1 MAEMIGCL
9 ISLKI
14 LKGKTVWETRRNKI
28 RRICLIVGDE
38 FMGVYI
44 QFSLFLCTLE
54 NPIIKLNICTYT
66 CMLPNGGKSTLLFL
80 YSTHAQVLLWD
91 ILTQR
96 VQGVSQLYFVVVVVL
111 LSNTTDVP
119 IAYFFFYRRN

>member
-1 MAEMIGCL
+1 
-9 ISLKI
+9 
-14 LKGKTVWETRRNKI
+14 
-28 RRICLIVGDE
+28 
-38 FMGVYI
+38 
-44 QFSLFLCTLE
+44 
-54 NPIIKLNICTYT
+54 
-66 CMLPNGGKSTLLFL
+66 MLPNGGKSTLLFL

-119 IAYFFFYRRN
+119 IAYLWLNTINLVLPSHFIEETEVQRDKMTCH